1 MHTYKIDWKD
11 IVHGSFEI
19 EASSSGEA
27 LEKFKSLC
35 RQELYTKSKWGTDG
49 MELKVKFIENKD
61 SPFDAYTA
69 NELKSHGE
77 EEIKEWNAFWRPI
90 LER

>member
-1 MHTYKIDWKD
+1 MVL

-19 EASSSGEA
+19 EASSCGEA

-35 RQELYTKSKWGTDG
+35 RQELYAKSKWDTDG

-61 SPFDAYTA
+61 SPFDAYTI
-69 NELKSHGE
+69 NEMKNLSLSTLNKILTQRIQSPG
-77 EEIKEWNAFWRPI
+77 AFV
-90 LER
+90 

>member
-11 IVHGSFEI
+11 VVHGSFEI
-19 EASSSGEA
+19 EASSCGEA

-35 RQELYTKSKWGTDG
+35 RQELYAKSKWDTDG

-61 SPFDAYTA
+61 LPFDAYTI
-69 NELKSHGE
+69 NEMKNHGKKQIE
-77 EEIKEWNAFWRPI
+77 DWDIIWKHLP
-90 LER
+90 